1 MNIQETAVKK
11 SILRKITRYL
21 IPGALFLALGLWF
34 GVPRVT
40 GRSALSPEAG
50 VETGARAAVQD
61 GEEAGTETVADD
73 GEETGAEI
81 VAETV
86 VEDSAE
92 SAAEDI
98 TVDGSETGIA
108 TGTTTGTA
116 THDDPAPPDC
126 CVHVCGAVKNPGV
139 YTLPAA
145 SRAADFVQAAGGFSE
160 EAARDAVNLA
170 AQPADGTQLY
180 IPTEAEAADILREH
194 ALRSMTGGQPVGQAA
209 DAGRSPGA
217 GAGAAGTGAGG
228 VGAGAAGG
236 ADSGGGGAQRV
247 NLNQADS
254 LQLQTL
260 PGIGEK
266 TAEKIL
272 QYREQHGGFRSTEE
286 LKNVSG
292 IKEKSFERIRDLVT
306 TGP

>member
-1 MNIQETAVKK
+1 MKK

-21 IPGALFLALGLWF
+21 FPGVLLLALGLWF

-40 GRSALSPEAG
+40 GRSALSPETG
-50 VETGARAAVQD
+50 VETGAKAAVQD
-61 GEEAGTETVADD
+61 SEGTGTETVTED
-73 GEETGAEI
+73 GEETGVKI

-98 TVDGSETGIA
+98 TADGSETGTA
-108 TGTTTGTA
+108 TGTA
-116 THDDPAPPDC
+116 IVDDPAPDC

-170 AQPADGTQLY
+170 SQPADGTQLY

-194 ALRSMTGGQPVGQAA
+194 ALRSMAGGQAA

-217 GAGAAGTGAGG
+217 GAGAAGTGA
-228 VGAGAAGG
+228 VGTGAVGTGAAGG
-236 ADSGGGGAQRV
+236 VDSGSGGAPRV